1 MTGLRYI
8 MTMISGA
15 GGRHPTSGQRAINNA
30 QNGNVMKPLEDI
42 RVLSVTVFL
51 AGPFLGMTLA
61 RFGAEVIKVEAP
73 GTGDLIRSIG
83 PFTGPKG
90 ISPDRQTDEDLSIR
104 FLKRSEGVKSV
115 TLNLKDPEGRRMFL
129 ELAKKSDVVIE
140 NLSPGS
146 MRRLHL
152 GYEDVAKVNPG
163 IVYCSIAGYGQT
175 GPYKDLPAHDH
186 QIQAMSGIM
195 DMNGPADGPPT
206 RIGIFVGDLVTP
218 LFAAYSILGALRV
231 KEKTGD
237 GQYLDAS
244 MIDTLATLMFME
256 PMEYVLHEGMPVRS
270 GNDSRNSVTGLYRL
284 TDGDVII
291 TVGNLQRWQRL
302 CEALGAGDLLENPRY
317 GTARGREAH
326 VEELRQEIQN
336 RLGKFSCEYG
346 IALLQGAG
354 IPIAR
359 VRTLPEVMEDE
370 HFRARGTL
378 KPMYRQGSDEP
389 VERGIISGFPVT
401 FSGGAL
407 PTLEGGA
414 TLGHHSEEV
423 YGRLLGLNPTTLAN
437 LKERGV
443 I

>member
-1 MTGLRYI
+1 
-8 MTMISGA
+8 
-15 GGRHPTSGQRAINNA
+15 
-30 QNGNVMKPLEDI
+30 MKPLEDI

-73 GTGDLIRSIG
+73 GTGDPIRSAG
-83 PFTGPKG
+83 PFHGPKG
-90 ISPDRQTDEDLSIR
+90 INAERQTENDLSVR

-129 ELAKKSDVVIE
+129 DLAKRSDVVIE

-146 MRRLHL
+146 MKRMGL
-152 GYEDVAKVNPG
+152 GYEDVAAANPG

-206 RIGIFVGDLVTP
+206 RIGVFVGDLVTP
-218 LFAAYSILGALRV
+218 LYAAYSILGALRHRD
-231 KEKTGD
+231 KTGE

-256 PMEYVLHEGMPVRS
+256 PMEYVLKNGQPVRA
-270 GNDSRNSVTGLYRL
+270 GNDSRNDVTGLYRL
-284 TDGDVII
+284 KDGDVIV
-291 TVGNLQRWQRL
+291 TVGLSLRL
-302 CEALGAGDLLENPRY
+302 KALLGALDASGLLED
-317 GTARGREAH
+317 ARFATPEAREANIAA
-326 VEELRQEIQN
+326 LRAEVQA
-336 RLGKFSCEYG
+336 RLGAYNCEDG
-346 IALLQGAG
+346 IALLRGAG
-354 IPIAR
+354 IPVAR
-359 VRTLPEVMEDE
+359 VRTVSEAIEDE

-378 KPMYRQGSDEP
+378 KPMFRQGSEEP
-389 VERGIISGFPVT
+389 LEGGVVSGFPVK
-401 FSGGAL
+401 FSGGDL
-407 PTLEGGA
+407 PKLDGGPQ
-414 TLGHHSEEV
+414 LGHHNREV
-423 YGRLLGLNPTTLAN
+423 FGRLLALDANALAGLR
-437 LKERGV
+437 ERGV

>member
-1 MTGLRYI
+1 
-8 MTMISGA
+8 
-15 GGRHPTSGQRAINNA
+15 
-30 QNGNVMKPLEDI
+30 MKPLEDI

-51 AGPFLGMTLA
+51 AGPFLSMTLA

-73 GTGDLIRSIG
+73 GAGEPIRSAG
-83 PFTGPKG
+83 PFHGPKG
-90 ISPDRQTDEDLSIR
+90 IHAERRTEDDLSIR

-115 TLNLKDPEGRRMFL
+115 TLNLKDPEGRRLFL
-129 ELAKKSDVVIE
+129 EMAKRSDVLVE

-146 MRRLHL
+146 MKRLGL
-152 GYEDVAKVNPG
+152 GYEEVCAVNPG

-195 DMNGPADGPPT
+195 DMNGAADGPPT
-206 RIGIFVGDLVTP
+206 RIGVFVGDLVTP
-218 LFAAYSILGALRV
+218 LYAAYSILGALRHR
-231 KEKTGD
+231 ERTGE

-256 PMEYVLHEGMPVRS
+256 PMEYVLQEGQPVRA
-270 GNDSRNSVTGLYRL
+270 GNDSRNDVTGLYRL

-291 TVGNLQRWQRL
+291 TVGLSLRL
-302 CEALGAGDLLENPRY
+302 GALLGALGASALLEQPRFA
-317 GTARGREAH
+317 TPEAREANIAA
-326 VEELRQEIQN
+326 LRAEIQA
-336 RLGKFSCEYG
+336 RLGAYSCEEG

-354 IPIAR
+354 VPVAR
-359 VRTLPEVMEDE
+359 VRTISEAMEDG

-389 VERGIISGFPVT
+389 VERGIVPGFPVT
-401 FSGGAL
+401 FSGGDL
-407 PTLEGGA
+407 PKLEGGA
-414 TLGHHSEEV
+414 KLGHHNREV
-423 YGRLLGLNPTTLAN
+423 FGRLLALDAAAMADLEA
-437 LKERGV
+437 RGV